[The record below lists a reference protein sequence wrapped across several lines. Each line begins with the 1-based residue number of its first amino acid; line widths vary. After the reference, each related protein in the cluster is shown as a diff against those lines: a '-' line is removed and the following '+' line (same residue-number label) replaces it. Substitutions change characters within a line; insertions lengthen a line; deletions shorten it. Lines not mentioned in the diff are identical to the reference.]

1 MAKTNGETKGVRDI
15 SGEDSID
22 DLEDAFEVEDSGLHE
37 ITAEMIEA
45 SARQDK
51 HDRKCASYARRVK
64 ARARR
69 TEQILAGEK
78 VPAFDEQL

>member
-37 ITAEMIEA
+37 ITAEIAEA
-45 SARQDK
+45 RAR
-51 HDRKCASYARRVK
+51 HEETDRKCKTYAQRVK
-64 ARARR
+64 RRARR

-78 VPAFDEQL
+78 VPTIDEW